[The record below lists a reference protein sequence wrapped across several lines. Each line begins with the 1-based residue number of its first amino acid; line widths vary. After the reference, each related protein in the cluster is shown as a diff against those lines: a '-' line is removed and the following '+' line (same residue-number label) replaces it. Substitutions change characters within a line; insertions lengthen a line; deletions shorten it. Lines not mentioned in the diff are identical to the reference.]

1 MITQLAIQ
9 QSIYIYVYLY
19 AHRKTEG
26 ERETGRDHI
35 QIDREIVTIAGVT
48 QQIPVPISGN
58 PPAAQRA
65 CSAKRKKIISSITDC
80 ERVLHDPNY

>member
-1 MITQLAIQ
+1 M
-9 QSIYIYVYLY
+9 YIYT
-19 AHRKTEG
+19 HTERQKERGRRG
-26 ERETGRDHI
+26 EITFRQT
-35 QIDREIVTIAGVT
+35 DREIVTIAGVT